1 MRKSAGV
8 YTNDKTRPRQDLVIS
23 GEVEKFVTIRPQHA
37 NMRGFVGDPIKGTVT
52 IIPEKKYPFKI
63 LNLRA
68 QDGKHIKYQLAEI
81 KESDSMAYT
90 LNIENLKKDAGR
102 YYDSIILE
110 TDSKIRPQ
118 LSIRVYGYLRPPKTK
133 KTN

>member
-8 YTNDKTRPRQDLVIS
+8 FTNDKTRPRQDLVIT
-23 GEVEKFVTIRPQHA
+23 GQVERFVTIRPKHA

-63 LNLRA
+63 INLRA
-68 QDGKHIKYQLAEI
+68 KDGRNIKYQLE
-81 KESDSMAYT
+81 ETTVSDTTAYK
-90 LNIENLKKDAGR
+90 LNIENLKTDAGR
-102 YYDSIILE
+102 YYDTIILE

-118 LSIRVYGYLRPPKTK
+118 LSVRVYGYLRPRKLE
-133 KTN
+133 

>member
-8 YTNDKTRPRQDLVIS
+8 FTNDQARPRQDLIIT
-23 GEVEKFVTIRPQHA
+23 GQVERFVTIRPQHA
-37 NMRGFVGDPIKGTVT
+37 NIRGFVGDSIKGSVT

-68 QDGKHIKYQLAEI
+68 KDGKYIKFQLEET
-81 KESDSMAYT
+81 KESDTMAYR
-90 LNIENLKKDAGR
+90 LNIENVKTDAGR
-102 YYDSIILE
+102 YYDAIILE

-118 LSIRVYGYLRPPKTK
+118 LNVRVYGYLRPRKTQ
-133 KTN
+133 